1 MDTVFYYR
9 VIDAVKRSLICA
21 GQEGYSLFRAE
32 DHEYWFYL
40 EWLFDY
46 LKTLDHR
53 TIPFQWEGQSLPAF
67 SCAEVQRKQGR
78 LRKVCP
84 QDDHG
89 VIYLCG
95 DALVAPLYALQSAG
109 LSRRIGHEIVTVGER
124 RVGALQELLDGYSAY
139 ARRRNRSN
147 PVIEVIGGDPI
158 EVPKHLRWED
168 VVIPPGQ
175 REDLRLQ
182 VEGFFSAR
190 ESFQR
195 MGLPHRR
202 GLLLAGPPGNGKTTL
217 LRVIASRV
225 QQPFILMG
233 PHNGA
238 DEDQVDEAFSL
249 AADLA
254 PSIVCFEDL
263 DAFFQEKVSL
273 SYFLNRMDGLEPLDG
288 VLILATTNHPE
299 KLDPALT
306 NRPSR
311 FDRVYV
317 LDNPGPDERR
327 DYLVRCFGAQFDE
340 NLVRWTEG
348 FSLAQVKEVW
358 VSACLEAI
366 QRGSES
372 PSVDAARA
380 AVEQM
385 SGQKKMVDRDFCSD
399 RPVGFRVRRSNQ
411 EPPED

>member
-9 VIDAVKRSLICA
+9 VIDAVKRSLVVA
-21 GQEGYSLFRAE
+21 GEEGFDLFRAE
-32 DHEYWFYL
+32 DHDHWFNL

-46 LKTLDHR
+46 LRTVEHQ
-53 TIPFQWEGQSLPAF
+53 TIPFLWEGQSLPLF
-67 SCAEVQRKQGR
+67 SCAEIQWNGHRRRVI
-78 LRKVCP
+78 P

-89 VIYLCG
+89 VIYLCR
-95 DALVAPLYALQSAG
+95 DALIAPMYAMQSAG
-109 LSRRIGHEIVTVGER
+109 LSRRIGQDIVTVGER
-124 RVGALQELLDGYSAY
+124 RPGALQDLLDAYSAY
-139 ARRRNRSN
+139 ARHRNRTD

-158 EVPKHLRWED
+158 DIPRDLRWED
-168 VVIPPGQ
+168 LIMAEAQ
-175 REDLRLQ
+175 RDELRLQ
-182 VEGFFSAR
+182 IEGFFTAR
-190 ESFQR
+190 ESFRR

-202 GLLLAGPPGNGKTTL
+202 GLLLSGPPGNGKTTM

-238 DEDQVDEAFSL
+238 DEDQVDRAFWL

-254 PSIVCFEDL
+254 PSILCFEDL

-273 SYFLNRMDGLEPLDG
+273 SYFLNRMDGMEPMEG
-288 VLILATTNHPE
+288 VLVLATTNHPE
-299 KLDPALT
+299 KLDSAIT

-327 DYLVRCFGAQFDE
+327 TYLVRCFGPAFDE
-340 NLVRWTEG
+340 VLVKWTDG

-366 QRGSES
+366 RRGSET
-372 PSVDAARA
+372 PSVEAARV
-380 AVEQM
+380 AVEQLG
-385 SGQKKMVDRDFCSD
+385 GQKRMVEREFETTP
-399 RPVGFRVRRSNQ
+399 PVGFSPRR
-411 EPPED
+411 